1 MWTAEAA
8 LQALRTEYPSPSSHP
23 MSRDSQI
30 QGSARD
36 RFDSKVLDLE
46 MDQCTQR
53 LNTIQSTTEVA
64 SAVVAALAD
73 AGSRLQHC
81 ATASRK
87 LKPEGASLE
96 ECLKHDDESMAAA
109 SHSFLDACGSLGA
122 VLIGMASAISQN
134 VMLPLE
140 SFHRHAFADHTRKAA
155 LLDEL
160 RRKELGCSNAVTESL
175 QKRDRARLG
184 LQSAMRDQEKT
195 EKKAGEKKKGLARF
209 ARSDEKEQ
217 LKDATMPGTEDA
229 NEARVLREKASKD
242 VSLLQSCIDFVRSRL
257 LARCLKSSAGA
268 WAEAAKELQRGA
280 EQLRLQVSKLRLSVE
295 HSEGGRGIPEL
306 PAWALETLKLSR
318 MRPFSLSELNLD
330 DDSID
335 LEDHPESPF
344 TAPSTSLRSP
354 KPGSPLVLGD
364 KGTPKLNDLGRD
376 SSPPAVFTGWPVQ
389 SEPQVSSTP
398 FD

>member
-209 ARSDEKEQ
+209 ARSDEKDMAAAEQ
-217 LKDATMPGTEDA
+217 KVQKAATVQTASIEELAMRTEDA

-295 HSEGGRGIPEL
+295 HSEGGC
-306 PAWALETLKLSR
+306 AHSA
-318 MRPFSLSELNLD
+318 SLN
-330 DDSID
+330 SIWMMI
-335 LEDHPESPF
+335 
-344 TAPSTSLRSP
+344 A
-354 KPGSPLVLGD
+354 
-364 KGTPKLNDLGRD
+364 
-376 SSPPAVFTGWPVQ
+376 
-389 SEPQVSSTP
+389 
-398 FD
+398 